1 MAIRDRIVRQHRKR
15 LEVAQVKIKAKI
27 RDWCPFNKVNTF

>member
-27 RDWCPFNKVNTF
+27 RECPFNKVKIF